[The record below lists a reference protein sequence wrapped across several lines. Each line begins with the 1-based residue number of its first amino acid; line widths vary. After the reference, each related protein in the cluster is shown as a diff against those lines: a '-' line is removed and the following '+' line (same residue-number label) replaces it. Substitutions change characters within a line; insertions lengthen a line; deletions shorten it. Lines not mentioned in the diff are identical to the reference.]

1 MFAPQDPRDLP
12 PDGPDVCANFPPLH
26 MKGVL
31 ILRVPSN
38 PKALVCPFSQ
48 QHCSTILKV
57 TAKVGKETDNEAY
70 I

>member
-1 MFAPQDPRDLP
+1 MR
-12 PDGPDVCANFPPLH
+12 
-26 MKGVL
+26 GVL